1 MLAWVTGWSVG
12 GEALSNPVRIGVVV
26 LCIIALFY
34 LVVTLARSVAEG
46 G

>member
-1 MLAWVTGWSVG
+1 M
-12 GEALSNPVRIGVVV
+12 SNPVRIAIVVV
-26 LCIIALFY
+26 CAATLFY